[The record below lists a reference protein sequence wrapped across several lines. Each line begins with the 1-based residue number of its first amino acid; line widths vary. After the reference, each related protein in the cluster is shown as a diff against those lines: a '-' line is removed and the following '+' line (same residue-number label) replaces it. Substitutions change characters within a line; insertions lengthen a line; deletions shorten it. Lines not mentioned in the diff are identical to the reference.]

1 MVKGGGIRRK
11 RRSMQASIKGTETGD
26 LESRVA
32 AAAELHDMIASDRT
46 GPKTVSQIVSSGGVE
61 ALAYVARN
69 GDDDAAAVA
78 LDDLVALIVKGDKH
92 NAKAVV
98 KDGGAAVLVAV
109 ASSPAGT
116 KAKAAAERGLALETY
131 EEDRRKYVA
140 RGIDAARA
148 EAETAPPA
156 TKRGSFFDTVDEH
169 DDEHDV
175 DDGDDDGAPPRTG
188 APEESQ

>member
-1 MVKGGGIRRK
+1 MRAHPRPHARGEGQAGIVH
-11 RRSMQASIKGTETGD
+11 G
-26 LESRVA
+26 
-32 AAAELHDMIASDRT
+32 
-46 GPKTVSQIVSSGGVE
+46 
-61 ALAYVARN
+61 
-69 GDDDAAAVA
+69 
-78 LDDLVALIVKGDKH
+78 KGD
-92 NAKAVV
+92 
-98 KDGGAAVLVAV
+98 
-109 ASSPAGT
+109 
-116 KAKAAAERGLALETY
+116 
-131 EEDRRKYVA
+131 VA